1 MGKEN
6 SWSHNSAIQH
16 SVAGVRSVLS
26 PAQGAVG
33 EGDKDLGEEEEW
45 SETVIFSNA
54 KELRSTSMM
63 PPSRES
69 QTQLEEL
76 VRDFHYTKGFRDL
89 ELRPEERL

>member
-1 MGKEN
+1 MGNEN

-16 SVAGVRSVLS
+16 LVAGVRSVLS

-33 EGDKDLGEEEEW
+33 EGDKDLGEEEER